1 MPDVLIV
8 GGGII
13 GTATAMHLSA
23 RSISVMLIEAEP
35 RLAQHQTGHNSGVI
49 HSGIYYRP
57 GSLKAKNCRDGRVQL
72 INFCD
77 RRGIPYELCG
87 KIIAAVN
94 EEENS
99 RLQALYQRGL
109 DNGLSGIRFLDSA
122 ELQEREP
129 YVSAVNALLVPETGI
144 VDYRRVTE
152 EMAAACVEQGG
163 EIATNTK
170 FISANRL
177 SNGVLVETSSGKIRA
192 KLLINCAGLYSDRV
206 ARKSGF
212 TPSAMIAPFRGE
224 YYHLA
229 TSAFDLINHLVYPVP
244 DPKFPF
250 LGVHFTRTIDG
261 MKEAGPNAVLAFARK
276 GYSYTD
282 FSLRDMLELASYPGI
297 YHLAREHM
305 GVAVKEYNRSLNK
318 NEFVKALQKLVPTI
332 QESDLV
338 KGGSGVR
345 AQALLRDGRLADDF
359 IIQESENMIHVLN
372 APSPAATASM
382 SIGNHLTQMVAE
394 KLKK

>member
-49 HSGIYYRP
+49 HSGIYYGP
-57 GSLKAKNCRDGRVQL
+57 GSLKAKNCRDGRIQL

-177 SNGVLVETSSGKIRA
+177 SNGVLVETSSGKIRT

-229 TSAFDLINHLVYPVP
+229 PSAFDLINHLVYPVP

-305 GVAVKEYNRSLNK
+305 GVAVQEYYRSLNK

-372 APSPAATASM
+372 APSPAATASI

>member
-49 HSGIYYRP
+49 HSGIYYKP
-57 GSLKAKNCRDGRVQL
+57 GSLKAKNCRDGRIQL
-72 INFCD
+72 INFCE

-109 DNGLSGIRFLDSA
+109 DNGLSGIRFLDSV

-144 VDYRRVTE
+144 VNYRRVTE
-152 EMAAACVEQGG
+152 EMAAACVEKGG

-177 SNGVLVETSSGKIRA
+177 SNGVLVETSSGKIRT
-192 KLLINCAGLYSDRV
+192 KLLINCAGLYSDLV

-229 TSAFDLINHLVYPVP
+229 PSAFDLINHLVYPVP

-297 YHLAREHM
+297 YHLARKHM
-305 GVAVKEYNRSLNK
+305 GVAVKEYYRSLNK
-318 NEFVKALQKLVPTI
+318 NEFIKALQKLVPTI

-382 SIGNHLTQMVAE
+382 SIGNHLTQMVGE